1 MESKCTTKLCKYN
14 GIRLYIA
21 FLQAHLNKENNKKS
35 EEHDNNLHKSDEKNQ
50 NTSRE
55 SLVVSEHKE
64 MKCGQTIPDF
74 EDIEYLPIHPSREKN
89 TMHFTFKVIKP
100 LS

>member
-1 MESKCTTKLCKYN
+1 MGSKCITKLSKYN

-21 FLQAHLNKENNKKS
+21 FLQAHLNKENNKKI
-35 EEHDNNLHKSDEKNQ
+35 EEHENNLHGSDENDQ
-50 NTSRE
+50 NTSKE
-55 SLVVSEHKE
+55 SFEVSEHKE

-74 EDIEYLPIHPSREKN
+74 EDFEYLPIHPSREKN
-89 TMHFTFKVIKP
+89 TMHLIFKVIKP